1 MSGPSSPSYRRGS
14 PSRRCRIYAHASFTD
29 EYHLSRSA
37 PLHRS
42 IYDPGVHSAVTA
54 IRYCSPMRDDEF
66 RRFYEACLAMAA
78 QSTDTDVRARW
89 LAMADAWLKRAT
101 NIKTP
106 IEWRSTSIRGTQ
118 GQGALL
124 ESDKN

>member
-1 MSGPSSPSYRRGS
+1 MRYR
-14 PSRRCRIYAHASFTD
+14 
-29 EYHLSRSA
+29 
-37 PLHRS
+37 
-42 IYDPGVHSAVTA
+42 
-54 IRYCSPMRDDEF
+54 SPMRDDEY

-78 QSTDTDVRARW
+78 QSQDTYVRARW